1 MDNVTKHKITGV
13 LDKLIFVFFAALIFF
28 LPISN
33 SGIEILFGCILG
45 GMVLKAV
52 LRPPSRD
59 QIKEFF
65 TDRINLAVLVFY
77 LCIGLSLFASG
88 PLFEKSLRAWTAKWG
103 EGVLLF
109 YLARIF
115 LKKEHLKPLLF
126 VFLGT
131 ALLVCFDGLY
141 QKFTGADFLRGF
153 EIKQV
158 GGRAPVRATFSYH
171 PDFATYLIVA
181 FFVNLGTFF
190 SVKKKWLMAL
200 LGFLAV
206 MIAVNVVFTYSRGG
220 WLAFLMVCLFMGLF
234 IPDKRSRSVILAMA
248 GLFLLG
254 ILVSPA
260 LRQRFMFIMQK
271 GGDAGRFR
279 IWKVAF
285 SMFTGSP
292 VIGSG
297 LGLFMDNFPKY
308 SDSAPQ
314 YAHNC
319 YLQVL
324 AETGILGLVS
334 FLWMLWEMLRR
345 ACSEVRKQI
354 DMIQLGI
361 FSGFLAFLIHAF
373 FDTQLYSLKLSIL
386 FWVMAAF
393 LVISTESLELAKD

>member
-1 MDNVTKHKITGV
+1 MDNVTTDKITGI
-13 LDKLIFVFFAALIFF
+13 LDKLIFLFFAALIFL

-33 SGIEILFGCILG
+33 SGIEISFGCILA
-45 GMVLKAV
+45 GMILKAA
-52 LRPPSRD
+52 LKPPSFE
-59 QIKEFF
+59 QIKKFF
-65 TDRINLAVLVFY
+65 TDRVNLAVLVFY

-88 PLFEKSLRAWTAKWG
+88 PLFEKSLRAWMAKWG

-109 YLARIF
+109 YLARLF

-141 QKFTGADFLRGF
+141 QKVTGADFLRGF
-153 EIKQV
+153 EIKEV
-158 GGRAPVRATFSYH
+158 GGRTPIRATFGYH
-171 PDFATYLIVA
+171 PDFATYLITA
-181 FFVNLGTFF
+181 FFINLGVFF
-190 SVKKKWLMAL
+190 SVKKKWVMAIL
-200 LGFLAV
+200 VFSAV
-206 MIAVNVVFTYSRGG
+206 MIAVNIVFTYSRGA
-220 WLAFLMVCLFMGLF
+220 WLAFLMVCLFLGLF

-260 LRQRFMFIMQK
+260 LRQRFMFMMQK

-285 SMFTGSP
+285 SMFRESP

-297 LGLFMDNFPKY
+297 LGLFMDNFSKY
-308 SDSAPQ
+308 STSMPQ

-334 FLWMLWEMLRR
+334 FLWMLWEIIIR
-345 ACSEVRKQI
+345 ACSEIRKKV
-354 DMIQLGI
+354 DMVQLGL

-386 FWVMAAF
+386 FWVMASF
-393 LVISTESLELAKD
+393 LVVSTGSLAIARD

>member
-1 MDNVTKHKITGV
+1 MDNVTKDKITGA
-13 LDKLIFVFFAALIFF
+13 LDKLIFVFFAVLIFF

-45 GMVLKAV
+45 GMVLKAAI
-52 LRPPSRD
+52 RPPSRD
-59 QIKEFF
+59 QVKGFF
-65 TDRINLAVLVFY
+65 TDRVNLAVLVFY

-88 PLFEKSLRAWTAKWG
+88 PLFEKSLRAWIAKWG

-141 QKFTGADFLRGF
+141 QKFTGTDFLRGF

-158 GGRAPVRATFSYH
+158 GGRAPVRATFGYH

-181 FFVNLGTFF
+181 FFINLGMFF
-190 SVKKKWLMAL
+190 SVKKKWIMAL
-200 LGFLAV
+200 LAFLAV
-206 MIAVNVVFTYSRGG
+206 MIAVNIVFTYSRGG

-234 IPDKRSRSVILAMA
+234 IPEKRSRSVILAMA

-285 SMFTGSP
+285 SMFAGSP

-308 SDSAPQ
+308 SSSAPQ

-324 AETGILGLVS
+324 AETGILGLGS
-334 FLWMLWEMLRR
+334 FLWMLWEILKR
-345 ACSEVRKQI
+345 ACAEVRKKI
-354 DMIQLGI
+354 DMIQIGV
-361 FSGFLAFLIHAF
+361 FSGFLAFLIHSF

-393 LVISTESLELAKD
+393 LVISIESLKLAKD